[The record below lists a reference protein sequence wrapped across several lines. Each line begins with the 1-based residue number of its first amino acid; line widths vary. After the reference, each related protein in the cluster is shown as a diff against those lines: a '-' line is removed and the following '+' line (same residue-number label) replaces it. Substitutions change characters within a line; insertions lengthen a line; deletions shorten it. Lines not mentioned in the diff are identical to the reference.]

1 LSISSALKF
10 QLNRFFIS
18 LKIKKN
24 RYRWF
29 VISTDL
35 NQGKAVLLPKNCK
48 MNYSQ
53 WKICKRDEKDLN
65 TLISTINEF
74 LDISE
79 NSDEYKTFVAN
90 HYKNQGYTVWE
101 YSKEKNLKNSDKLN
115 LVLKRNRDIILVECK
130 NNKVNISVEDIHD
143 FEFQSSKFLETN
155 MLFKN
160 YNVKL
165 RYTMAGLFL
174 EESAFEYIQ
183 ENNSRIDYDIIKI
196 KRDPHYKV

>member
-1 LSISSALKF
+1 MSISSALKF